1 MYEVIIL
8 SNKSITL
15 NIDNMVCTSCENT
28 IIRHLKKLLGV
39 TCAKANY
46 TKGTVHIEYDAEKV
60 SYSTIVSTIEKSGY
74 KVTSDKK
81 NSHSEFFPIVGIVL
95 IALLMIRLGKGT
107 GVFDM
112 SSALSSKVSYI
123 ALFTIGVF
131 TSLHCVGMCG
141 GIMMSQ
147 SITSSIAP
155 EKNKFKP
162 GLMYNLGRLIS
173 YTVLGGIV
181 GGIGKAFSLSFGAQ
195 GFIAI
200 VAGVFMVIMG
210 LNLYGFK
217 ALRRF
222 SIKLPWN
229 CCNSQKKS
237 RNPLIVGFLNGFM
250 PCGPLQTMQLYALA
264 SGSVISGATS
274 MFFFALGTIPLML
287 GFGAIA
293 NLLSQKNSNR
303 LIKYSGGI
311 IIVLGIIMANR
322 GLSLMGVNL
331 MPNSLS
337 LGGNNNTTISEKSSA
352 NKATISNGK
361 QVIKISA
368 NNQGYTPNVVYIQKG
383 IPTEFIIDGES
394 INFCNNKIVI
404 PSMNIEKN
412 LSSGENVIEFT
423 PDSGDINYSCWMG
436 MLRGTIK
443 VVDDLNSIND
453 STIQNDIDSEFYYP
467 SNDSNNQFF
476 NGGFSC
482 H

>member
-1 MYEVIIL
+1 M
-8 SNKSITL
+8 SNKSLIL
-15 NIDNMVCTSCENT
+15 NVDNMVCNSCEN
-28 IIRHLKKLLGV
+28 IIKKHLKKLSGIIVV
-39 TCAKANY
+39 TASYNN
-46 TKGTVHIEYDAEKV
+46 GTVSIEYDAEKV
-60 SYSTIVSTIEKSGY
+60 SYSTIVATIEKAGY
-74 KVTSDKK
+74 KVTGDSK
-81 NSHSEFFPIVGIVL
+81 NSKSEFLPIVGIVL

-123 ALFTIGVF
+123 ALFTIGVL

-147 SITSSIAP
+147 SITSQMVP

-173 YTVLGGIV
+173 YTILGGIV
-181 GGIGKAFSLSFGAQ
+181 GGIGEVFTLSFGAQ
-195 GFIAI
+195 GLIAI
-200 VAGVFMVIMG
+200 IAGIFMVIMG

-217 ALRRF
+217 VFRKF
-222 SIKLPWN
+222 SVKLPWN
-229 CCNSQKKS
+229 GCNSQKKS
-237 RNPLIVGFLNGFM
+237 RNPLIVGLLNGFM

-264 SGSVISGATS
+264 SGSVIAGATS
-274 MFFFALGTIPLML
+274 MFFFSLGTIPLML
-287 GFGAIA
+287 GFGVIA

-303 LIKYSGGI
+303 LVKYSGAI

-322 GLSLMGVNL
+322 GLSLMGINA

-337 LGGNNNTTISEKSSA
+337 LGGNNNSAISEKASS

-361 QVIKISA
+361 QTIKISA
-368 NNQGYTPNVVYIQKG
+368 TNQGYTPSIVYVQKG
-383 IPTEFIIDGES
+383 VPTEFIVDGES

-404 PSMNIEKN
+404 PSMNIQKS
-412 LSSGENVIEFT
+412 LSSGENIIEFT
-423 PDSGDINYSCWMG
+423 PEDKDINYSCWMG

-443 VVDDLNSIND
+443 VVDDLNSVDD
-453 STIQNDIDSEFYYP
+453 STIQNDIDNEFYYP
-467 SNDSNNQFF
+467 SKDSNNQNF

>member
-1 MYEVIIL
+1 M
-8 SNKSITL
+8 SNKSLIL
-15 NIDNMVCTSCENT
+15 NVDNMVCNSCEN
-28 IIRHLKKLLGV
+28 IIKKHLKKLSGIIVV
-39 TCAKANY
+39 TASYNN
-46 TKGTVHIEYDAEKV
+46 GTVSIEYDAEKV
-60 SYSTIVSTIEKSGY
+60 SYSTIVATIEKAGY
-74 KVTSDKK
+74 KVTGDSK
-81 NSHSEFFPIVGIVL
+81 NSKSEFLPIVGIVL

-123 ALFTIGVF
+123 ALFTIGVL

-147 SITSSIAP
+147 SITSQMVP

-173 YTVLGGIV
+173 YTILGGIV
-181 GGIGKAFSLSFGAQ
+181 GGIGEVFTLSFGAQ
-195 GFIAI
+195 GLIAI
-200 VAGVFMVIMG
+200 IAGIFMVIMG

-217 ALRRF
+217 AFRKF
-222 SIKLPWN
+222 SVKLPWN
-229 CCNSQKKS
+229 GCNSQKKS
-237 RNPLIVGFLNGFM
+237 RNPLIVGLLNGFM

-264 SGSVISGATS
+264 SGSVIAGATS

-287 GFGAIA
+287 GFGVIA

-303 LIKYSGGI
+303 LVKYSGAI

-322 GLSLMGVNL
+322 GLSLMGINA

-337 LGGNNNTTISEKSSA
+337 LGGNNNSAISEKASS

-361 QVIKISA
+361 QTIKISA
-368 NNQGYTPNVVYIQKG
+368 TNQGYTPSIVYVQKG
-383 IPTEFIIDGES
+383 VPTEFIVDGES

-404 PSMNIEKN
+404 PSMNIQES
-412 LSSGENVIEFT
+412 LSSGENIIEFT
-423 PDSGDINYSCWMG
+423 PEDKDINYSCWMG

-443 VVDDLNSIND
+443 VVDDLNSVDD
-453 STIQNDIDSEFYYP
+453 STIQNDINNEFYYP
-467 SNDSNNQFF
+467 SKDSNNQNF

>member
-1 MYEVIIL
+1 MFDKSLIL
-8 SNKSITL
+8 NV
-15 NIDNMVCTSCENT
+15 DNMVCNSCEN
-28 IIRHLKKLLGV
+28 IIKKHLKKLSGIIVV
-39 TCAKANY
+39 TASYNN
-46 TKGTVHIEYDAEKV
+46 GTVSIEYDAEKV
-60 SYSTIVSTIEKSGY
+60 SYSTIVATIEKAGY
-74 KVTSDKK
+74 KVTVDSKK
-81 NSHSEFFPIVGIVL
+81 SKSEFLPIVGIVV

-112 SSALSSKVSYI
+112 SFALSSKVSYI
-123 ALFTIGVF
+123 ALFTIGVL

-147 SITSSIAP
+147 SITSQMVP

-173 YTVLGGIV
+173 YTILGGIV
-181 GGIGKAFSLSFGAQ
+181 GGIGEVFTLSFGAQ
-195 GFIAI
+195 GLIAI
-200 VAGVFMVIMG
+200 IAGIFMVIMG

-217 ALRRF
+217 AFRKF
-222 SIKLPWN
+222 SVKLPWN
-229 CCNSQKKS
+229 GCNSQKKS
-237 RNPLIVGFLNGFM
+237 RNPLIVGLLNGFM

-264 SGSVISGATS
+264 SGSVIAGATS

-287 GFGAIA
+287 GFGVIA

-303 LIKYSGGI
+303 LVKYSGAI
-311 IIVLGIIMANR
+311 IIVLGIIMATR
-322 GLSLMGVNL
+322 GLSLMGINA

-337 LGGNNNTTISEKSSA
+337 LGGSNNSAISEKASS

-361 QVIKISA
+361 QTIKISA
-368 NNQGYTPNVVYIQKG
+368 TNQGYTPSTVYIQKG
-383 IPTEFIIDGES
+383 VPTEFIIDGES

-404 PSMNIEKN
+404 PSMNIQKS
-412 LSSGENVIEFT
+412 LSSGENIIEFT
-423 PDSGDINYSCWMG
+423 PDDKDINYSCWMG

-443 VVDDLNSIND
+443 VVDDLNSVDD

-467 SNDSNNQFF
+467 SNDSNNQNF

>member
-1 MYEVIIL
+1 M
-8 SNKSITL
+8 SNKSLIL
-15 NIDNMVCTSCENT
+15 NVDNMVCNSCEN
-28 IIRHLKKLLGV
+28 IIKKHLKKLSGIIVV
-39 TCAKANY
+39 TASYNN
-46 TKGTVHIEYDAEKV
+46 GTVSIEYDAEKV
-60 SYSTIVSTIEKSGY
+60 SYSTIVATIEKAGY
-74 KVTSDKK
+74 KVTGDSK
-81 NSHSEFFPIVGIVL
+81 NSKSEFLPIVGIVL

-123 ALFTIGVF
+123 ALFTIGVL

-147 SITSSIAP
+147 SITSQMVP

-173 YTVLGGIV
+173 YTILGGIV
-181 GGIGKAFSLSFGAQ
+181 GGIGEVFTLSFGAQ
-195 GFIAI
+195 GLIAI
-200 VAGVFMVIMG
+200 IAGIFMVIMG

-217 ALRRF
+217 AFRKF
-222 SIKLPWN
+222 SVKLPWN
-229 CCNSQKKS
+229 GCNSQKKS
-237 RNPLIVGFLNGFM
+237 RNPLIVGLLNGFM

-264 SGSVISGATS
+264 SGSVIAGATS
-274 MFFFALGTIPLML
+274 MFFFSLGTIPLML
-287 GFGAIA
+287 GFGVIA

-303 LIKYSGGI
+303 LVKYSGAI

-322 GLSLMGVNL
+322 GLSLMGINA

-337 LGGNNNTTISEKSSA
+337 LGGNNNSAISEKASS

-361 QVIKISA
+361 QTIKISA
-368 NNQGYTPNVVYIQKG
+368 TNQGYTPSIVYVQKG
-383 IPTEFIIDGES
+383 VPTEFIVDGES

-404 PSMNIEKN
+404 PSMNIQKS
-412 LSSGENVIEFT
+412 LSSGENIIEFT
-423 PDSGDINYSCWMG
+423 PEDKDINYSCWMG

-443 VVDDLNSIND
+443 VVDDLNSVDD
-453 STIQNDIDSEFYYP
+453 STIQNDIDNEFYYP
-467 SNDSNNQFF
+467 SKDSNNQNF

>member
-8 SNKSITL
+8 SNKSLIL
-15 NIDNMVCTSCENT
+15 NVDNMVCNSCEN
-28 IIRHLKKLLGV
+28 IIKKHLKKLSGIIVV
-39 TCAKANY
+39 TASYNN
-46 TKGTVHIEYDAEKV
+46 GTVSIEYDAEKV
-60 SYSTIVSTIEKSGY
+60 SYSTIVATIEKAGY
-74 KVTSDKK
+74 KVTGDSK
-81 NSHSEFFPIVGIVL
+81 NSKSEFLPIVGIVL

-123 ALFTIGVF
+123 ALFTIGVL

-147 SITSSIAP
+147 SITSQMVP

-173 YTVLGGIV
+173 YTILGGIV
-181 GGIGKAFSLSFGAQ
+181 GGIGEVFTLSFGAQ
-195 GFIAI
+195 GLIAI
-200 VAGVFMVIMG
+200 IAGIFMVIMG

-217 ALRRF
+217 AFRKF
-222 SIKLPWN
+222 SVKLPWN
-229 CCNSQKKS
+229 GCNSQKKS
-237 RNPLIVGFLNGFM
+237 RNPLIVGLLNGFM

-264 SGSVISGATS
+264 SGSVIAGATS
-274 MFFFALGTIPLML
+274 MFFFSLGTIPLML
-287 GFGAIA
+287 GFGVIA

-303 LIKYSGGI
+303 LVKYSGAI

-322 GLSLMGVNL
+322 GLSLMGINA

-337 LGGNNNTTISEKSSA
+337 LGGNNNSAISEKASS

-361 QVIKISA
+361 QTIKISA
-368 NNQGYTPNVVYIQKG
+368 TNQGYTPSIVYVQKG
-383 IPTEFIIDGES
+383 VPTEFIVDGES

-404 PSMNIEKN
+404 PSMNIQKS
-412 LSSGENVIEFT
+412 LSSGENIIEFT
-423 PDSGDINYSCWMG
+423 PEDKDINYSCWMG

-443 VVDDLNSIND
+443 VVDDLNSVDD
-453 STIQNDIDSEFYYP
+453 STIQNDIDNEFYYP
-467 SNDSNNQFF
+467 SKDSNNQNF

>member
-1 MYEVIIL
+1 M
-8 SNKSITL
+8 SNKSLIL
-15 NIDNMVCTSCENT
+15 NVDNMVCNSCEN
-28 IIRHLKKLLGV
+28 IIKKHLKKLSGIIVV
-39 TCAKANY
+39 TASYNN
-46 TKGTVHIEYDAEKV
+46 GTVSIEYDAEKV
-60 SYSTIVSTIEKSGY
+60 SYSTIVATIEKAGY
-74 KVTSDKK
+74 KVTGDSK
-81 NSHSEFFPIVGIVL
+81 NSKSEFLPIVGIVL

-123 ALFTIGVF
+123 ALFTIGVL

-147 SITSSIAP
+147 SITSQMVP

-173 YTVLGGIV
+173 YTILGGIV
-181 GGIGKAFSLSFGAQ
+181 GGIGEVFTLSFGAQ
-195 GFIAI
+195 GLIAI
-200 VAGVFMVIMG
+200 IAGIFMVIMG

-217 ALRRF
+217 AFRKF
-222 SIKLPWN
+222 SVKLPWN
-229 CCNSQKKS
+229 GCNSQKKS
-237 RNPLIVGFLNGFM
+237 RNPLIVGLLNGFM

-264 SGSVISGATS
+264 SGSVIAGATS

-287 GFGAIA
+287 GFGVIA

-303 LIKYSGGI
+303 LVKYSGAI

-322 GLSLMGVNL
+322 GLSLMGINA

-337 LGGNNNTTISEKSSA
+337 LGGNNNSAISEKASS

-361 QVIKISA
+361 QTIKISA
-368 NNQGYTPNVVYIQKG
+368 TNQGYTPSIVYVQKG
-383 IPTEFIIDGES
+383 VPTEFIVDGES

-404 PSMNIEKN
+404 PSMNIQKS
-412 LSSGENVIEFT
+412 LSSGENIIEFT
-423 PDSGDINYSCWMG
+423 PEDKDINYSCWMG

-443 VVDDLNSIND
+443 VVDDLNSVDD
-453 STIQNDIDSEFYYP
+453 STIQNDIDNEFYYP
-467 SNDSNNQFF
+467 SKDSNNQNF

>member
-15 NIDNMVCTSCENT
+15 NIDNMVCNSCEN
-28 IIRHLKKLLGV
+28 IIKKHLKKLSGV
-39 TCAKANY
+39 TIVKASY
-46 TKGTVHIEYDAEKV
+46 SKGTVYIEYDAEEV
-60 SYSTIVSTIEKSGY
+60 SYSTIVYTMEKAGY
-74 KVTSDKK
+74 KVTGDKK
-81 NSHSEFFPIVGIVL
+81 KSESEFLPIVGIVL

-112 SSALSSKVSYI
+112 SSALSNRVSYI
-123 ALFTIGVF
+123 ALFTIGVL

-147 SITSSIAP
+147 SITSQIVP
-155 EKNKFKP
+155 EKSKFKP

-173 YTVLGGIV
+173 YTILGGIV
-181 GGIGKAFSLSFGAQ
+181 GGIGEVFSLSFGAQ
-195 GFIAI
+195 GLIAI
-200 VAGVFMVIMG
+200 VTGIFMVIMG

-217 ALRRF
+217 AFRKF
-222 SIKLPWN
+222 SVKLPWN
-229 CCNSQKKS
+229 SCNSQKKS
-237 RNPLIVGFLNGFM
+237 RNPLIVGLLNGFM

-264 SGSVISGATS
+264 SGSVIAGATS

-287 GFGAIA
+287 GFGVIA
-293 NLLSQKNSNR
+293 NLLNQKNSNR

-322 GLSLMGVNL
+322 GLSLMGINVT
-331 MPNSLS
+331 PNSLS
-337 LGGNNNTTISEKSSA
+337 LGGSNNTSVSDKASV
-352 NKATISNGK
+352 NKATISKGK
-361 QVIKISA
+361 QTIKIA
-368 NNQGYTPNVVYIQKG
+368 ATNQGYTPSTVYVQKG

-404 PSMNIEKN
+404 PSMNVQKT

-423 PDSGDINYSCWMG
+423 PEGGDINYSCWMG

-443 VVDDLNSIND
+443 VVDDLNSVDD

-467 SNDSNNQFF
+467 SNDSNNQYF

>member
-8 SNKSITL
+8 SNKSLIL
-15 NIDNMVCTSCENT
+15 NVDNMVCNSCEN
-28 IIRHLKKLLGV
+28 IIKKHLKKLSGIIVV
-39 TCAKANY
+39 TASYNN
-46 TKGTVHIEYDAEKV
+46 GTVSIEYDAEKV
-60 SYSTIVSTIEKSGY
+60 SYSTIVATIEKAGY
-74 KVTSDKK
+74 KVTGDSK
-81 NSHSEFFPIVGIVL
+81 NSKSEFLPIVGIVL

-123 ALFTIGVF
+123 ALFTIGVL

-147 SITSSIAP
+147 SITSQMVP

-173 YTVLGGIV
+173 YTILGGIV
-181 GGIGKAFSLSFGAQ
+181 GGIGEVFTLSFGAQ
-195 GFIAI
+195 GLIAI
-200 VAGVFMVIMG
+200 IAGIFMVIMG

-217 ALRRF
+217 VFRKF
-222 SIKLPWN
+222 SVKLPWN
-229 CCNSQKKS
+229 GCNSQKKS
-237 RNPLIVGFLNGFM
+237 RNPLIVGLLNGFM

-264 SGSVISGATS
+264 SGSVIAGATS
-274 MFFFALGTIPLML
+274 MFFFSLGTIPLML
-287 GFGAIA
+287 GFGVIA

-303 LIKYSGGI
+303 LVKYSGAI

-322 GLSLMGVNL
+322 GLSLMGINA

-337 LGGNNNTTISEKSSA
+337 LGGNNNSAISEKASS

-361 QVIKISA
+361 QTIKISA
-368 NNQGYTPNVVYIQKG
+368 TNQGYTPSIVYVQKG
-383 IPTEFIIDGES
+383 VPTEFIVDGES

-404 PSMNIEKN
+404 PSMNIQKS
-412 LSSGENVIEFT
+412 LSSGENIIEFT
-423 PDSGDINYSCWMG
+423 PEDKDINYSCWMG

-443 VVDDLNSIND
+443 VVDDLNSVDD
-453 STIQNDIDSEFYYP
+453 STIQNDIDNEFYYP
-467 SNDSNNQFF
+467 SKDSNNQNF

>member
-8 SNKSITL
+8 FNKSITL
-15 NIDNMVCTSCENT
+15 NIDNMVCTSCEN
-28 IIRHLKKLLGV
+28 IIKKYLKKLSGV
-39 TCAKANY
+39 ASVKASYN
-46 TKGTVHIEYDAEKV
+46 KGTVYIEYDDEKV
-60 SYSTIVSTIEKSGY
+60 SYSTLVLTIEKAGY
-74 KVTSDKK
+74 KVTGDKK
-81 NSHSEFFPIVGIVL
+81 NSKSELLPIIGIIL

-112 SSALSSKVSYI
+112 SSALSNKVSYI
-123 ALFTIGVF
+123 ALFTIGVL

-147 SITSSIAP
+147 SITSEIVP
-155 EKNKFKP
+155 KKNKFKP

-181 GGIGKAFSLSFGAQ
+181 GGIGEVFSLSFGVQ

-200 VAGVFMVIMG
+200 VAGIFMVIMG

-222 SIKLPWN
+222 SIKLPWSN
-229 CCNSQKKS
+229 CNSQKKS
-237 RNPLIVGFLNGFM
+237 RNPLIVGLLNGFM

-264 SGSVISGATS
+264 SGSVIAGATS

-287 GFGAIA
+287 GFGVIA
-293 NLLSQKNSNR
+293 NLLSQKSSNK

-337 LGGNNNTTISEKSSA
+337 LGGNNNTTITERSA
-352 NKATISNGK
+352 YNKATISNGK
-361 QVIKISA
+361 QTIKIAA
-368 NNQGYTPNVVYIQKG
+368 NNRGYNPNIVYVQKG

-404 PSMNIEKN
+404 PSMNIEKS

-423 PDSGDINYSCWMG
+423 PGNGDISYSCWMG
-436 MLRGTIK
+436 MIRGTIK

-453 STIQNDIDSEFYYP
+453 STLQNDVNSEFYYP
-467 SNDSNNQFF
+467 SSDSNNQYF

>member
-1 MYEVIIL
+1 M
-8 SNKSITL
+8 SNKSLIL
-15 NIDNMVCTSCENT
+15 NVDNMVCNSCEN
-28 IIRHLKKLLGV
+28 IIKKHLKKLSGIIVV
-39 TCAKANY
+39 TASYNN
-46 TKGTVHIEYDAEKV
+46 GTVSIEYDAEKV
-60 SYSTIVSTIEKSGY
+60 SYSTIVATIEKAGY
-74 KVTSDKK
+74 KVTGDSK
-81 NSHSEFFPIVGIVL
+81 NSKSEFLPIVGIVL

-123 ALFTIGVF
+123 ALFTIGVL

-147 SITSSIAP
+147 SITSQMVP

-173 YTVLGGIV
+173 YTILGGIV
-181 GGIGKAFSLSFGAQ
+181 GGIGEVFTLSFGAQ
-195 GFIAI
+195 GLIAI
-200 VAGVFMVIMG
+200 IVGIFMVIMG

-217 ALRRF
+217 AFRKF
-222 SIKLPWN
+222 SVKLPWN
-229 CCNSQKKS
+229 GCNSQKKS
-237 RNPLIVGFLNGFM
+237 RNPLIVGLLNGFM

-264 SGSVISGATS
+264 SGSVIAGATS

-287 GFGAIA
+287 GFGVIA

-303 LIKYSGGI
+303 LVKYSGAI

-322 GLSLMGVNL
+322 GLSLMGINA

-337 LGGNNNTTISEKSSA
+337 LGGNNNSAISEKASS

-361 QVIKISA
+361 QTIKISA
-368 NNQGYTPNVVYIQKG
+368 TNQGYTPSIVYVQKG
-383 IPTEFIIDGES
+383 VPTEFIVDGES

-404 PSMNIEKN
+404 PSMNIQKS
-412 LSSGENVIEFT
+412 LSSGENIIEFT
-423 PDSGDINYSCWMG
+423 PEDKDINYSCWMG

-443 VVDDLNSIND
+443 VVDDLNSVDD
-453 STIQNDIDSEFYYP
+453 STIQNDIDNEFYYP
-467 SNDSNNQFF
+467 SKDSNNQNF

>member
-1 MYEVIIL
+1 M

-15 NIDNMVCTSCENT
+15 NIDNMVCISCENT
-28 IIRHLKKLLGV
+28 IIRHLKKLSGV
-39 TCAKANY
+39 TSVKAKY
-46 TKGTVHIEYDAEKV
+46 TKGTVHIEYDSEKV

-74 KVTSDKK
+74 KITSDKK
-81 NSHSEFFPIVGIVL
+81 NSHSEFFPIVGIFL
-95 IALLMIRLGKGT
+95 IALLIIRLGKGT

-123 ALFTIGVF
+123 ALFTIGVL

-147 SITSSIAP
+147 SITSSIVP

-217 ALRRF
+217 ALRRL

-229 CCNSQKKS
+229 GCNSQKKS

-264 SGSVISGATS
+264 SGSVIAGATS

-443 VVDDLNSIND
+443 VVDDLNSISD